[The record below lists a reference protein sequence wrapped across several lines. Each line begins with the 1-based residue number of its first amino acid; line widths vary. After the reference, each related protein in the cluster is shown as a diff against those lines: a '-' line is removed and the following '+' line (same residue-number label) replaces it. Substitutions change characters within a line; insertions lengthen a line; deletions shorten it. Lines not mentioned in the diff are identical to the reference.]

1 MAQIQSILDPSKLLK
16 DVDTDEEEDDV
27 EVDMEFHSSENDL
40 DEEDRLLQHII
51 LRNFMGRSKEKNLLD
66 TKIQFKMQR
75 MSEELDA
82 LKNNRISNNLHIL
95 NQNVGLSRG
104 KRINSTASNLSNKK
118 ASDGSKKLSQSQ
130 Y

>member
-40 DEEDRLLQHII
+40 DEEDRLLQHTI

-82 LKNNRISNNLHIL
+82 LKNNRISNNLHGL
-95 NQNVGLSRG
+95 YQNVGLSRG
-104 KRINSTASNLSNKK
+104 KRINSTAFNSSNKK
-118 ASDGSKKLSQSQ
+118 ASDCSNKLSQSQ